1 MNRFIMAIAVVVL
14 VGATAACV
22 GGSKV
27 AHVQKIRYE
36 LANHIPDDPDHQALF
51 VAMAAECFTWGL
63 FNSNADLNPTQRST
77 LCIRTGAQKQ
87 PQQIVN
93 IYNHLAGH
101 FDTLHF
107 MRLVGAS
114 CLGEGNGYRRTSG
127 SLPPSNYVPFVEQCI
142 QRGTASWLS
151 SPVL

>member
-1 MNRFIMAIAVVVL
+1 MVL
-14 VGATAACV
+14 LGTTASCV
-22 GGSKV
+22 GSKT

-36 LANHIPDDPDHQALF
+36 LANHVADDKDHQALF
-51 VAMAAECFTWGL
+51 VAMASQCLNWGL
-63 FNSNADLNPTQRST
+63 TRQNAELDPTQRST
-77 LCIRTGAQKQ
+77 LCIRTGAESQ
-87 PQQIVN
+87 PQAIIG
-93 IYNHLAGH
+93 IYNHLTGH

-114 CLGEGNGYRRTSG
+114 CLGEGEGYRRRYG
-127 SLPPSNYVPFVEQCI
+127 GAMPPTASHTPMIEQCI